1 MPSPFQKPI
10 PPAGSIG
17 RESGVVERIRNLIG
31 VGDTPA
37 KGEIFFGDDAAVL
50 LAPTGKMV
58 VACTD
63 AAVMGVHLDPRYFGA
78 HDLGWRAMAATLS
91 DLAAMGSEPWRA
103 LVTVIAPEAN
113 AIIDAMEGAQAAA
126 QTYGTTIVGG
136 DVSSGSELSVSV
148 TALGLSGPSYLTRAG
163 ARPGDVIFVTGP
175 LGGSAAGL
183 RYAQSNDTA
192 HPELIERHGR
202 PRPRFREGRCAV
214 LAGASAAIDTSDG
227 LGLDLERLC
236 ESSGVGAALDL
247 IPVIEGAQEHEALSG
262 GEDYELI
269 ITTSHPDELERIFQA
284 EGLDSPIPIGVIT
297 EAHGVYLNGALLKS
311 EGYEH
316 FSDEAT

>member
-31 VGDTPA
+31 VGDTPEI
-37 KGEIFFGDDAAVL
+37 GEIFFGDDAAVL
-50 LAPTGKMV
+50 LAPAGKMV

-78 HDLGWRAMAATLS
+78 ADLGWRAMAATLS

-103 LVTVIAPEAN
+103 LVTVIAPDTTEV
-113 AIIDAMEGAQAAA
+113 IDAMEGAQAAA
-126 QTYGTTIVGG
+126 QSFGTTIVGG

-148 TALGLSGPSYLTRAG
+148 TALGLSDPNYLTRAA
-163 ARPGDVIFVTGP
+163 ARPGDSIFVTGP

-192 HPELIERHGR
+192 HPELIDRHAR

-236 ESSGVGAALDL
+236 QASGVGGALDL
-247 IPVIEGAQEHEALSG
+247 IPVLDGAQESEALSG

-269 ITTSHPDELERIFQA
+269 MTTSRPEELVRMFQA
-284 EGLDSPIPIGVIT
+284 EGLPSPIRIGLIT
-297 EAHGVYLNGALLKS
+297 EGQGVTFKGEPLKA

-316 FSDEAT
+316 FSH